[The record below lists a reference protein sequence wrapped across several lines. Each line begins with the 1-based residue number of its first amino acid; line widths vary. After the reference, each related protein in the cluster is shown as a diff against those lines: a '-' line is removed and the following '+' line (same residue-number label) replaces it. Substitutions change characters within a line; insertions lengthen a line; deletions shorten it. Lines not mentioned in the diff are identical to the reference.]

1 MDAVAVGQFTPGPVL
16 STATF
21 VGFQLNG
28 FWGAIAATTGIFLP
42 SFLLV
47 LLLNPLIPK
56 MRKSTVLKHFLNLM
70 SVGAVALMIG
80 VILKMGM
87 TSLFDIRNA
96 AIFIVSMILVFAV
109 KKVNAIHVVL
119 IGAVLGYALSFIS
132 F

>member
-56 MRKSTVLKHFLNLM
+56 MRKSVTLKHFLNLM
-70 SVGAVALMIG
+70 SVGAVALMLA
-80 VILKMGM
+80 VIIKMGT
-87 TSLFDIRNA
+87 TSLFDLKNL
-96 AIFIVSMILVFAV
+96 AIFIISMILVFFV
-109 KKVNAIHVVL
+109 KKVNAMHIVL
-119 IGAVLGYALSFIS
+119 LGSILGYGLSFIG
-132 F
+132 